1 MAAGGK
7 LQMGQA
13 GPSHGHWVSLW
24 KWCPSGRTQ
33 GMWLL
38 PLIKCFKLASQ
49 TLELIPVKT
58 RVTEICWL
66 TGNSL
71 GIESL
76 KVFEVFF
83 GLDCWHLPASLRLSR
98 HFQQT
103 RASRSPLCQL
113 KHSRMP
119 WVTPKLFPGLW
130 HMCFYFWQGRGGRR
144 KEE

>member
-1 MAAGGK
+1 
-7 LQMGQA
+7 MGQA

-49 TLELIPVKT
+49 ALELIPVKT

-66 TGNSL
+66 TGNSS

-76 KVFEVFF
+76 KVFEVF
-83 GLDCWHLPASLRLSR
+83 LD
-98 HFQQT
+98 
-103 RASRSPLCQL
+103 
-113 KHSRMP
+113 
-119 WVTPKLFPGLW
+119 
-130 HMCFYFWQGRGGRR
+130 
-144 KEE
+144 